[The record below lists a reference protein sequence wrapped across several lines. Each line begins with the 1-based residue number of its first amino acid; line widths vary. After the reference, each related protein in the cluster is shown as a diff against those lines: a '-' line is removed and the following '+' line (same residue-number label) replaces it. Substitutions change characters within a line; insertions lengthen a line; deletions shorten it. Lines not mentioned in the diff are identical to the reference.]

1 LQPFKD
7 KIGPGLKSSIDKIRQ
22 FSKEGEKA
30 DPDGERSA
38 KRHAKAFAELRD
50 RLKEVVKLSR
60 DDFLPGLEKTVFATS
75 AAGVE
80 TVRGGAWSAMQVSN
94 VLKRLE
100 A

>member
-1 LQPFKD
+1 MVEALKAE
-7 KIGPGLKSSIDKIRQ
+7 GLS
-22 FSKEGEKA
+22 
-30 DPDGERSA
+30 
-38 KRHAKAFAELRD
+38 LRAIAA
-50 RLKEVVKLSR
+50 RL
-60 DDFLPGLEKTVFATS
+60 T